1 MALDFPSAPDP
12 GDTFSAVGK
21 TWKWDG
27 ITWKLEGLNNDY
39 TLSAQDGSSTKKHI
53 RLSNTVDTYDV
64 SLVAGQN
71 ITLNR
76 NVNEIEIVSSGGSGG
91 SGSSTFT
98 GLNDTPSTF
107 TADKWIK
114 VNSAGNALE
123 WVNEPAGD
131 NTTYGLEASQ
141 SGNNPII
148 RLAGSDN
155 TDSDITLSASG
166 GIDYSVNIGTKNIQ
180 ISSPENISDLGDVNI
195 VGQPSNNAILK
206 FNLAT
211 QKWMLGS
218 DNVSGGG
225 SGVGNL
231 QQVTDQG
238 NTTTNSITTQ
248 GLAMGSFDGAN
259 NKITLGDNSEASFFY
274 QQSSSEFITQVNN
287 GNDWLIQITPSGS
300 FKVHGY
306 QSTEMIVAGDNGTK
320 LYHKSGGVVN
330 PVSSLR
336 LETTILGAKVTGE
349 LEAGGNKYPIS
360 TGNPNEVLMT
370 NGAGQLSWTAQTGG
384 GGSTSPAGSDTQI
397 QFNDSGSFGADG
409 SLTFTKQG
417 SNTYG
422 KPLLTIGDGNDGD
435 CYFDVIGGSSPNGS
449 DKKIQLRSTDTYAYL
464 YASCD
469 GDFHIEHNRA
479 QEDRTPG
486 AAIKIGTVGDHNA
499 IFVLDGES
507 ILTHA
512 DNEKIRTT
520 TDGIKITGG
529 IQDKDSQLGNPGQ
542 ILSSTG
548 TQLNWID
555 APTGSGGTG
564 TARGVYVPEVDK
576 TATSTTAVYTNNDQT
591 ITFPVDGSSN
601 YWKDVKFKELEHDK
615 VYEFRYTGQS
625 TGTGAYWGWFISD
638 NNAVGVDGSSTIDSN
653 GQISENIRTTYGT
666 SDRWICVNAD
676 HDNSGDN
683 GSVAGDTNPL
693 QSFHT
698 GGGWI
703 NWSSPE
709 NDTDVITTWHIVIDM
724 PRRKVWVKQYYPDNT
739 SYKYGGGLGPYKWKG
754 LPGDMGTSNCD
765 PTDPTSSCTFALND
779 PYEYSGGS
787 YGTNKYY
794 FNFGCFVEMGGTGTV
809 TVEEIPEKYSAF
821 RNIGGGSSSGGA
833 TTFLALTDTPNSY
846 DNEKWLR
853 STTSG
858 LEWVAAP
865 TTGEDNVKSD
875 WDATSGDAEILN
887 KPTNVSEFTNDAGYK
902 TTDSDTTYTI
912 DLIQSGNTPVAD
924 EVKFVLT
931 DNIGGTD
938 VVSLKA
944 GTDIEFEGLNA
955 SGGSEITI
963 KSTAA
968 SNNVTKFTDL
978 SDTPAAMS
986 SAAGMY
992 LRINSTE
999 NGIEYANVTS
1009 GGGGGLQ
1016 NIVEDTTPQLGGNL
1030 DVNGK
1035 SITSPTGTMYI
1046 DAYNI
1051 IFRDTFNGSS
1061 SYKFAEFNY
1070 AGPTTVKLYGGLAER
1085 FRTTQSGCKV
1095 TGELEVTG
1103 DATANLFIGDLQGN
1117 ADTATN
1123 LNTSSASKQ
1132 LLYQIDGTTTG
1143 LLPAGTSGWI
1153 LQSQGSGNAPAW
1165 VENTASGSFTDL
1177 SDTPSSH
1184 DNGKWLKSNGSNL
1197 VWADEPQGLP
1207 QGGASLTGKIL
1218 RHDGTEWVIADL
1230 IAGGGIDIETTNN
1243 TFTIN
1248 GMLVLQM
1255 QSFSG
1260 TGYHYPHAKTKGLLV
1275 VLVGGGGGSG
1285 SATGNSSFSAG
1296 TGGGGGAAAAVYFYT
1311 RDQYTNAQN
1320 QGGYYSCGSGGAGGV
1335 GQNDNGDDGDES
1347 TLQVSGTGPTLR
1359 ASGGKGSAGT
1369 GPGNYSY
1376 GGAGGSHPYG
1386 GGAWPHHICFGVA
1399 GGHSTGY
1406 GANAKEGEPGITNAP
1421 GCAGAN
1427 WGSGGGG
1434 IKSNSGNT
1442 NNGNSGVGGRIDIYE
1457 F

>member
-64 SLVAGQN
+64 TLVAGQN

-248 GLAMGSFDGAN
+248 GLAMGSTNGAN
-259 NKITLGDNSEASFFY
+259 NQITLGDNSEATFFY

-306 QSTEMIVAGDNGTK
+306 QATEMIVAGDNGTK

-336 LETTILGAKVTGE
+336 LETTLLGAKVTGE
-349 LEAGGNKYPIS
+349 LEAGGNKYPIG

-384 GGSTSPAGSDTQI
+384 GGGGLQNVVEDLTPQLGGNLYTNGHFIETGDSTGPNNDRIKFGLHDDLHIYHDGTTSIIKETKGDFDIISIPDSGGPGDISVTSTTLNWISDTSTVVALTS
-397 QFNDSGSFGADG
+397 SGMT
-409 SLTFTKQG
+409 LT
-417 SNTYG
+417 
-422 KPLLTIGDGNDGD
+422 
-435 CYFDVIGGSSPNGS
+435 
-449 DKKIQLRSTDTYAYL
+449 
-464 YASCD
+464 
-469 GDFHIEHNRA
+469 
-479 QEDRTPG
+479 
-486 AAIKIGTVGDHNA
+486 GTLSV
-499 IFVLDGES
+499 
-507 ILTHA
+507 
-512 DNEKIRTT
+512 
-520 TDGIKITGG
+520 GG
-529 IQDKDSQLGNPGQ
+529 ILDKDNDLGNPGQ

-576 TATSTTAVYTNNDQT
+576 TATSSTAVYTNNDQT
-591 ITFPVDGSSN
+591 ITFPANGSAN

-615 VYEFRYTGQS
+615 VYEFKYTGQS

-666 SDRWICVNAD
+666 SDRWICYNAD

-683 GSVAGDTNPL
+683 GSVAGDTNPVG
-693 QSFHT
+693 SFYT
-698 GGGWI
+698 GNGAV
-703 NWSSPE
+703 NWANPQ
-709 NDTDVITTWHIVIDM
+709 NDFDVITTWHIVIDM
-724 PRRKVWVKQYYPDNT
+724 PRRKVWVKQYNPDNT
-739 SYKYGGGLGPYKWKG
+739 TYKYGSGSGPYKWKG
-754 LPGDMGTSNCD
+754 YSSEMGTSNCD
-765 PTDPTSSCTFALND
+765 PTDPTSSCTFALYD
-779 PYEYSGGS
+779 PYEYSGGA
-787 YGTNKYY
+787 YGTNKWY

-821 RNIGGGSSSGGA
+821 RNIGGGSSSGGS
-833 TTFLALTDTPNSY
+833 TTFLALTDTPNSW

-865 TTGEDNVKSD
+865 TPGDVNVKSD

-902 TTDSDTTYTI
+902 TTDSNTTYTI
-912 DLIQSGNTPVAD
+912 DLNQSGNTPVAD

-1016 NIVEDTTPQLGGNL
+1016 NVVEDTTPQLGVNL

-1051 IFRDTFNGSS
+1051 VFRDTFNGSS

-1123 LNTSSASKQ
+1123 LNKSSASKQ

-1184 DNGKWLKSNGSNL
+1184 SNDKWLKSNGSSL

-1207 QGGASLTGKIL
+1207 QGGSSLNGKIL

-1243 TFTIN
+1243 NFTIN

-1296 TGGGGGAAAAVYFYT
+1296 TGGGGGAAGAVYFYT

-1320 QGGYYSCGSGGAGGV
+1320 QGGYYSCGAGGAGGV
-1335 GQNDNGDDGDES
+1335 GANDNGEDGGES

-1376 GGAGGSHPYG
+1376 GGAGGFHPYG

-1406 GANAKEGEPGITNAP
+1406 GANAKEGEPGVTNAP
-1421 GCAGAN
+1421 GCSGAN

>member
-64 SLVAGQN
+64 TLVAGQN

-259 NKITLGDNSEASFFY
+259 NKITLGDNSEATFFY

-306 QSTEMIVAGDNGTK
+306 QATEMIVAGDNGTK

-384 GGSTSPAGSDTQI
+384 GGSTTINNNAAERVITGSATA
-397 QFNDSGSFGADG
+397 NTLNAESNLTLATNGTLTLTG
-409 SLTFTKQG
+409 SLIVDKVNINDEVIQLSAGT
-417 SNTYG
+417 SNL
-422 KPLLTIGDGNDGD
+422 KIRGNG
-435 CYFDVIGGSSPNGS
+435 IGGSHHLTLDDHVSV
-449 DKKIQLRSTDTYAYL
+449 
-464 YASCD
+464 
-469 GDFHIEHNRA
+469 
-479 QEDRTPG
+479 
-486 AAIKIGTVGDHNA
+486 VGNLELNA
-499 IFVLDGES
+499 GV
-507 ILTHA
+507 
-512 DNEKIRTT
+512 K
-520 TDGIKITGG
+520 
-529 IQDKDSQLGNPGQ
+529 DKDGQLGTPGQ

-548 TQLNWID
+548 TQLDWID
-555 APTGSGGTG
+555 APSGATTLNELTDVNVSNDANSDGLVLKYQHSSQKWIAAADLTATGGSGISLTDLSRSNA
-564 TARGVYVPEVDK
+564 TPNNPSKLEYDNSNGVFTYTPPDLTDLGSISDHDDVTISGPQAGQVLKYV
-576 TATSTTAVYTNNDQT
+576 
-591 ITFPVDGSSN
+591 
-601 YWKDVKFKELEHDK
+601 
-615 VYEFRYTGQS
+615 
-625 TGTGAYWGWFISD
+625 TGTG
-638 NNAVGVDGSSTIDSN
+638 
-653 GQISENIRTTYGT
+653 
-666 SDRWICVNAD
+666 WINDDDA
-676 HDNSGDN
+676 SGD
-683 GSVAGDTNPL
+683 A
-693 QSFHT
+693 
-698 GGGWI
+698 
-703 NWSSPE
+703 
-709 NDTDVITTWHIVIDM
+709 
-724 PRRKVWVKQYYPDNT
+724 
-739 SYKYGGGLGPYKWKG
+739 
-754 LPGDMGTSNCD
+754 
-765 PTDPTSSCTFALND
+765 
-779 PYEYSGGS
+779 
-787 YGTNKYY
+787 
-794 FNFGCFVEMGGTGTV
+794 
-809 TVEEIPEKYSAF
+809 
-821 RNIGGGSSSGGA
+821 
-833 TTFLALTDTPNSY
+833 
-846 DNEKWLR
+846 
-853 STTSG
+853 
-858 LEWVAAP
+858 
-865 TTGEDNVKSD
+865 NVKSD

-924 EVKFVLT
+924 EVKLQLSA
-931 DNIGGTD
+931 GGSGSGTD
-938 VVSLKA
+938 IISLKA
-944 GTDIEFEGLNA
+944 GTDIEFENLNP
-955 SGGSEITI
+955 GGSSEITI

-978 SDTPAAMS
+978 SDTPGAMS

-999 NGIEYANVTS
+999 NGIEYASVTS
-1009 GGGGGLQ
+1009 GGGGLQ

-1051 IFRDTFNGSS
+1051 VFRDTFNGSS

-1320 QGGYYSCGSGGAGGV
+1320 QGGYYSCGAGGAGGV
-1335 GQNDNGDDGDES
+1335 GQNDNGEDGDES

-1376 GGAGGSHPYG
+1376 GGVGGSHPYG
-1386 GGAWPHHICFGVA
+1386 GGSWPHHICFGVA

-1406 GANAKEGEPGITNAP
+1406 GANSVEGEPGITNAP
-1421 GCAGAN
+1421 GCSGAN

>member
-64 SLVAGQN
+64 TLVAGQN

-76 NVNEIEIVSSGGSGG
+76 NVNEIEIVSSGSGVGSSTFLALTDTPNTLQGGKWLKCNTGGTALEWTDEPTGSGG
-91 SGSSTFT
+91 STYTLAALLSPGIELLEDGVAIPSNRVFFDGGTGITVTRTNTNPHTIEFSSSL
-98 GLNDTPSTF
+98 GLNDLSDVSIIGTPVDG
-107 TADKWIK
+107 AVIK
-114 VNSAGNALE
+114 YDSSSN
-123 WVNEPAGD
+123 
-131 NTTYGLEASQ
+131 
-141 SGNNPII
+141 SGN
-148 RLAGSDN
+148 
-155 TDSDITLSASG
+155 G
-166 GIDYSVNIGTKNIQ
+166 GWI
-180 ISSPENISDLGDVNI
+180 
-195 VGQPSNNAILK
+195 
-206 FNLAT
+206 
-211 QKWMLGS
+211 LGS

-231 QQVTDQG
+231 QQVTDNG
-238 NTTTNSITTQ
+238 NTTTNSITTK
-248 GLAMGSFDGAN
+248 GLAMGSYDGAN
-259 NKITLGDNSEASFFY
+259 NKITLGDNFEGTFFY
-274 QQSSSEFITQVNN
+274 QQSTSEFITQVNN
-287 GNDWLIQITPSGS
+287 GNDWLVQITPNGS
-300 FKVHGY
+300 FKIHGY
-306 QSTEMIVAGDNGTK
+306 QSTEMLVAGDNGTK
-320 LYHKSGGVVN
+320 LYHKSGGTAN

-384 GGSTSPAGSDTQI
+384 GGGGLQNVVEDTTPQLGGPLYTNGHFIETGDSTGPNNDRLKFGLHDDLHIYHDGTTSIIKETKGDFDIISIPDSGGPGDISVTSTTLNWISDTSTVVALTS
-397 QFNDSGSFGADG
+397 SGMTITG
-409 SLTFTKQG
+409 SLT
-417 SNTYG
+417 
-422 KPLLTIGDGNDGD
+422 
-435 CYFDVIGGSSPNGS
+435 V
-449 DKKIQLRSTDTYAYL
+449 
-464 YASCD
+464 
-469 GDFHIEHNRA
+469 
-479 QEDRTPG
+479 
-486 AAIKIGTVGDHNA
+486 
-499 IFVLDGES
+499 
-507 ILTHA
+507 
-512 DNEKIRTT
+512 
-520 TDGIKITGG
+520 GG
-529 IQDKDSQLGNPGQ
+529 ILDKDNDLGNPGQ

-555 APTGSGGTG
+555 APTGGNANPSIISVPVFDQSESTSGGT
-564 TARGVYVPEVDK
+564 Y
-576 TATSTTAVYTNNDQT
+576 STNTTYGGGNTVTYANTGANRHV
-591 ITFPVDGSSN
+591 
-601 YWKDVKFKELEHDK
+601 DVKFEKLDNDKIYEFVVSYGSNGTDPYYGWYFADKQTTRSDNNGPTDPSSNKKLSDK
-615 VYEFRYTGQS
+615 VNGVNTTTDHWKCYSRVNATDRYITGDPIS
-625 TGTGAYWGWFISD
+625 TGTTWNWPANGIEWDPMQLGAYNSP
-638 NNAVGVDGSSTIDSN
+638 
-653 GQISENIRTTYGT
+653 QSEVY
-666 SDRWICVNAD
+666 S
-676 HDNSGDN
+676 
-683 GSVAGDTNPL
+683 
-693 QSFHT
+693 
-698 GGGWI
+698 
-703 NWSSPE
+703 
-709 NDTDVITTWHIVIDM
+709 WHFVIDM
-724 PRRKVWVKQYYPDNT
+724 PRNKIWVKEYSESWQN
-739 SYKYGGGLGPYKWKG
+739 
-754 LPGDMGTSNCD
+754 GDTGVFKVGSTTQGD
-765 PTDPTSSCTFALND
+765 PTDPLTTPSLYLRKT
-779 PYEYSGGS
+779 
-787 YGTNKYY
+787 GTGDYY
-794 FNFGCFVEMGGTGTV
+794 FNVGMFIPSDGTGSCSV
-809 TVEEIPEKYSAF
+809 YAIKEEYSAF
-821 RNIGGGSSSGGA
+821 RHNLLSGSSNSSGGA
-833 TTFLALTDTPNSY
+833 TTFLALTDTPNSW

-858 LEWVAAP
+858 LEWVNAP
-865 TTGEDNVKSD
+865 TGEENVKSD

-924 EVKFVLT
+924 EVKLQLT
-931 DNIGGTD
+931 AGGSGSGTD
-938 VVSLKA
+938 IISFKA
-944 GTDIEFEGLNA
+944 GDNIEFEGLNA
-955 SGGSEITI
+955 NGSDITI
-963 KSTAA
+963 KSTA
-968 SNNVTKFTDL
+968 SSSVSKFTDL
-978 SDTPAAMS
+978 NDTPSTMS

-992 LRINSTE
+992 LKINATE

-1009 GGGGGLQ
+1009 GGGGI
-1016 NIVEDTTPQLGGNL
+1016 NNVVEDTTPQLGGNL

-1051 IFRDTFNGSS
+1051 VFRDTFNGSS

-1085 FRTTQSGCKV
+1085 FKTTQSGCKV

-1103 DATANLFIGDLQGN
+1103 NATANLFIGDLQGN

-1123 LNTSSASKQ
+1123 LNTSSANKQ

-1184 DNGKWLKSNGSNL
+1184 DSGKWLKSNGSNL
-1197 VWADEPQGLP
+1197 IWADEPQGLP
-1207 QGGASLTGKIL
+1207 QGGASLNGKIL
-1218 RHDGTEWVIADL
+1218 RHNGTEWVIADL
-1230 IAGGGIDIETTNN
+1230 LAGGGIDIETNN
-1243 TFTIN
+1243 NNFTIN

-1335 GQNDNGDDGDES
+1335 GQNDNGEDGGES

-1376 GGAGGSHPYG
+1376 GGVGGSHPYG

-1421 GCAGAN
+1421 GCSGAN

>member
-64 SLVAGQN
+64 TLVAGQN

-336 LETTILGAKVTGE
+336 LETTLLGAKVTGE

-384 GGSTSPAGSDTQI
+384 GGGSTSPAGSDTQV
-397 QFNDSGSFGADG
+397 QLNDSGSFGADDGLTYTREG
-409 SLTFTKQG
+409 S
-417 SNTYG
+417 STYG
-422 KPLLTIGDGNDGD
+422 SPLLKLGNATEGDAYLQIGHDLP
-435 CYFDVIGGSSPNGS
+435 IGSGGGPL
-449 DKKIQLRSTDTYAYL
+449 QLRSTQTYQYIHAHPT
-464 YASCD
+464 
-469 GDFHIEHNRA
+469 GDFFIQHALDPIRVTA
-479 QEDRTPG
+479 G
-486 AAIKIGTVGDHNA
+486 SAIIMGSVGFTNA
-499 IFVLDGES
+499 KFVLEGES
-507 ILTHA
+507 ILSYAGVETFKTA
-512 DNEKIRTT
+512 DGAVKI
-520 TDGIKITGG
+520 IGG
-529 IQDKDSQLGNPGQ
+529 ILDKDNDLGNPGQ

-548 TQLNWID
+548 TQLDWID
-555 APTGSGGTG
+555 APSGATTLNELTDVNVSNDANSDGLVLKYQHSSQKWIAAADLTATGGSG
-564 TARGVYVPEVDK
+564 
-576 TATSTTAVYTNNDQT
+576 
-591 ITFPVDGSSN
+591 
-601 YWKDVKFKELEHDK
+601 
-615 VYEFRYTGQS
+615 
-625 TGTGAYWGWFISD
+625 ISLTD
-638 NNAVGVDGSSTIDSN
+638 LSRNNAVANNPSQLDYDNTTGVFTYTPPDLNDLGSISSHDDVTISGPQPD
-653 GQISENIRTTYGT
+653 QILKYVSGT
-666 SDRWICVNAD
+666 GWVNA
-676 HDNSGDN
+676 
-683 GSVAGDTNPL
+683 NP
-693 QSFHT
+693 
-698 GGGWI
+698 
-703 NWSSPE
+703 
-709 NDTDVITTWHIVIDM
+709 
-724 PRRKVWVKQYYPDNT
+724 
-739 SYKYGGGLGPYKWKG
+739 
-754 LPGDMGTSNCD
+754 
-765 PTDPTSSCTFALND
+765 
-779 PYEYSGGS
+779 
-787 YGTNKYY
+787 
-794 FNFGCFVEMGGTGTV
+794 
-809 TVEEIPEKYSAF
+809 
-821 RNIGGGSSSGGA
+821 
-833 TTFLALTDTPNSY
+833 
-846 DNEKWLR
+846 
-853 STTSG
+853 
-858 LEWVAAP
+858 
-865 TTGEDNVKSD
+865 TGEDNVKSD

-924 EVKFVLT
+924 EVKLQLSAGGSNV
-931 DNIGGTD
+931 GTD
-938 VVSLKA
+938 IISLKA
-944 GTDIEFEGLNA
+944 GTDIEFENLNP
-955 SGGSEITI
+955 GGSSEITI

-1051 IFRDTFNGSS
+1051 VFRDTFNGSS

-1207 QGGASLTGKIL
+1207 QGGSSLNGKIL

-1285 SATGNSSFSAG
+1285 SATGNSSYSAG

-1335 GQNDNGDDGDES
+1335 GQNDNGENGGES

-1359 ASGGKGSAGT
+1359 ASGGSGSAGT

-1376 GGAGGSHPYG
+1376 GGAGGFHPYG
-1386 GGAWPHHICFGVA
+1386 GAAWPHHICFGVA

-1406 GANAKEGEPGITNAP
+1406 GANAKEGEPGVTNAP
-1421 GCAGAN
+1421 GCSGAN